1 MESLSIYEYGVIMQ
15 VGQLKHRIT
24 IQQEKNGTQNPTTG
38 KVTTAWVDL
47 MTIWADV
54 SDLSTKDQLQAK
66 ALSSTI
72 QARAKIRYSKQA
84 SEINTTMR
92 VKFEG
97 NYYQIDGN
105 PTHDLNSRR
114 EYLTLNLSTGKKEW
128 R

>member
-1 MESLSIYEYGVIMQ
+1 MRI
-15 VGQLKHRIT
+15 GQLKHRIT
-24 IQQEKNGTQNPTTG
+24 IQKEQNGAQNPNTG
-38 KVTTAWVDL
+38 KVTTAWIDL
-47 MTIWADV
+47 ITIWADV

-84 SEINTTMR
+84 SQITTAMR

-128 R
+128 K

>member
-1 MESLSIYEYGVIMQ
+1 MKAS
-15 VGQLKHRIT
+15 QLPHRIT
-24 IQQEKNGTQNPTTG
+24 IQQEQNGVQNPNTG
-38 KVTTAWVDL
+38 KVTTAWIDL
-47 MTIWADV
+47 ITIWADV

-66 ALSSTI
+66 ALSSSI

-84 SEINTTMR
+84 SQIDTTMR

-128 R
+128 K